1 MINVRYDYLLDE
13 FTKHTTKMIEP
24 NPTLQE
30 LSKLFTQ
37 ILTASQ
43 PPTDDE
49 LTNFRAL
56 AATIAKELKE
66 ILPSVNIESLE
77 PNVLLI
83 GMFMALPAGAQYT
96 LIHGMLRE
104 YVRTMKTIES
114 AQKAFNQKD
123 IGQIADLIF
132 DLLGIKAPKNPD
144 PNSNQGQ

>member
-1 MINVRYDYLLDE
+1 MFVMITYWTNSQN
-13 FTKHTTKMIEP
+13 TTKMIEP

-30 LSKLFTQ
+30 LSKLFTG

-43 PPTDDE
+43 PPTDEE

-56 AATIAKELKE
+56 AATIAKELKD
-66 ILPSVNIESLE
+66 ILPTVNIESLE
-77 PNVLLI
+77 PNNLLI
-83 GMFMALPAGAQYT
+83 SMFMALPSGAQYT

-104 YVRTMKTIES
+104 YVRTMKTVES

-132 DLLGIKAPKNPD
+132 DLLGIKSPKKSD
-144 PNSNQGQ
+144 PNSNPGQ